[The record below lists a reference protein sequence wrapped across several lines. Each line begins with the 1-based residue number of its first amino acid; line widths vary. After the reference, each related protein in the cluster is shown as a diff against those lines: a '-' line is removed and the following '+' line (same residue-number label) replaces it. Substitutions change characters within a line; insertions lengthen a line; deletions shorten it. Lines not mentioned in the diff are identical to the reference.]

1 MFCRKTL
8 YHKIEKIRHST
19 LKVIY
24 QSEESYENLLLES
37 SSVSVHQRLHLR
49 FFSNRNL
56 QKYNANKSWI
66 YVALFYL

>member
-8 YHKIEKIRHST
+8 CHKILKIHHRT

-24 QSEESYENLLLES
+24 QCEETYQNLLLES
-37 SSVSVHQRLHLR
+37 SSVSVHRRLLR
-49 FFSNRNL
+49 FLNL
-56 QKYNANKSWI
+56 QKYDAIKSWI